1 VKYYGVRN
9 GLEGPTVYTSWD
21 DCQKAVKGFKGAK
34 FKSFVNKEDAGTY
47 VSLCEEVLT
56 SYPEGHHITVDAS
69 SSIKEDF
76 WEYRAVW
83 SDTKTEIFRS
93 PTYKGGTNNT
103 GEVLGLAMAIKYRS
117 ENDLNC
123 NIYCDSMT
131 AISACEKGSYNM
143 KSKNISLETIELITK
158 ALAEIQTMDRGG
170 IIHYNNKLIGVEI
183 PSDFGRK

>member
-1 VKYYGVRN
+1 MKYYAVRN
-9 GLEGPTVYTSWD
+9 GLEGPQVYNSWD
-21 DCQKAVKGFKGAK
+21 ECQKAVKGFKGAK
-34 FKSFVNKEDAGTY
+34 FKSFINEQDANDYILQVN
-47 VSLCEEVLT
+47 EVLT

-76 WEYRAVW
+76 WEFRAVW

-103 GEVLGLAMAIKYRS
+103 GEVLGLATAIKYRS
-117 ENDLNC
+117 ENDLDC

-143 KSKNISLETIELITK
+143 KSTNISLETLQLITE
-158 ALAEIQTMDRGG
+158 ALTEIQTMNREG

>member
-1 VKYYGVRN
+1 MKYYAVRN
-9 GLEGPTVYTSWD
+9 GLEGPKVYKSWEE
-21 DCQKAVKGFKGAK
+21 CQKAVKGFKGAK
-34 FKSFVNKEDAGTY
+34 FKSFVSEEDADSY
-47 VSLCEEVLT
+47 VTQNIEVLT

-103 GEVLGLAMAIKYRS
+103 GEVLGLATAIKYRS
-117 ENDLNC
+117 ENDIDC

-143 KSKNISLETIELITK
+143 KSKNISIETAELITA
-158 ALAEIQTMDRGG
+158 ALAEIQTLDCSRV
-170 IIHYNNKLIGVEI
+170 IHYNNKLIGVEI